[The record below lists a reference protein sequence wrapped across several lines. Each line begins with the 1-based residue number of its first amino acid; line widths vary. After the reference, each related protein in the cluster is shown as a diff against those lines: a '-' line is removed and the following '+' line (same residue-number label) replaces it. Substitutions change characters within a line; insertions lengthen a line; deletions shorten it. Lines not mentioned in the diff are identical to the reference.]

1 MAHGLTTT
9 FRLCASVL
17 ALMCMSFSAVQA
29 QGGGEAVAGKGAPA
43 SSAASQSHIGKSPLQ
58 PVNTSSPRAT
68 LQSFLRLTG
77 EVEKAILA
85 HRGNQSRAS
94 FERIAQLRD
103 QFAQLLDF
111 SLIERGSRTAVRAKT
126 ISILRDIIGRLDLP
140 PIESVPGTD
149 AFADDE
155 TPARWRIPD
164 TPITIARI
172 ELGPREMEFL
182 FSART
187 VARARA
193 HYERIKHLPLRSSI
207 GIESW

>member
-17 ALMCMSFSAVQA
+17 VLMCMSVSTVQA

-77 EVEKAILA
+77 EAEKAILA
-85 HRGNQSRAS
+85 HQKNQSRAS
-94 FERIAQLRD
+94 FERIVQLRD

-111 SLIERGSRTAVRAKT
+111 SLLVGGSRPAVRAKT
-126 ISILRDIIGRLDLP
+126 VSILLDIIGRY
-140 PIESVPGTD
+140 EFASWGTGRQLLTSK
-149 AFADDE
+149 FGS
-155 TPARWRIPD
+155 T
-164 TPITIARI
+164 
-172 ELGPREMEFL
+172 L
-182 FSART
+182 
-187 VARARA
+187 
-193 HYERIKHLPLRSSI
+193 
-207 GIESW
+207 